1 MANYTDYGLDKILK
15 KDLISKTS
23 QQQRKIDQDNIGWL
37 DEFLKLNNNFSKIEA
52 DVKITKNTNYLLLQ
66 RVVDLERQCWANE
79 EYSRR

>member
-1 MANYTDYGLDKILK
+1 MANYTEDGLDKILK
-15 KDLISKTS
+15 KDLISITS

-66 RVVDLERQCWANE
+66 RVVDLERQFWANE

>member
-1 MANYTDYGLDKILK
+1 MVGLDKILK
-15 KDLISKTS
+15 KDLISITS
-23 QQQRKIDQDNIGWL
+23 QQQRKIDQNNIGWL
-37 DEFLKLNNNFSKIEA
+37 DEFRKLNNNFSKIEA